1 MSDTP
6 QPQPPPRRYPPPAEI
21 VEEPLPDWDEDP
33 DEDVGEWPPPE
44 KSRNIVDNPA
54 EVALSRRTNG
64 RADSLATSRMPCSG
78 NSGWAVVHTHPQAER
93 WCAANLERVG
103 YRVYLPL
110 YAALVRDPVLHTR
123 TRTALRPLFERY
135 LFVHH
140 DSPQL
145 WRPIR
150 EAPGVAAVLNDGLKL
165 RYAPEAQI
173 LALQAGED
181 ARHTLMA
188 PGAVWA
194 AGTPCTPVCGPFRG
208 ADAVVIAAGRKTARI
223 ALLMLGALREVSVRC
238 DALAHRGAQ

>member
-1 MSDTP
+1 MTH
-6 QPQPPPRRYPPPAEI
+6 AHA
-21 VEEPLPDWDEDP
+21 
-33 DEDVGEWPPPE
+33 
-44 KSRNIVDNPA
+44 IVDNHA
-54 EVALSRRTNG
+54 ETALSRRTNG
-64 RADSLATSRMPCSG
+64 RADTLATSRMSCSG
-78 NSGWAVVHTHPQAER
+78 NVGWAVVHTHPQAER

-103 YRVYLPL
+103 YRVFLPL

-140 DSPQL
+140 DNPQL

-165 RYAPEAQI
+165 RYAPGASVE
-173 LALQAGED
+173 ALQAGE
-181 ARHTLMA
+181 ASRRTPQA

-194 AGTPCTPVCGPFRG
+194 AGTPCKCLYGPFRG
-208 ADAVVIAAGRKTARI
+208 VDAVVIAAGRKTARI

-238 DALAHRGAQ
+238 DALAARGEP